1 MSKKKIRKSKKW
13 NKGRAFSKLRDYSFD
28 SPNDARKIQRKL
40 EKEEYQN
47 YLRNKNKGIKSVSY
61 KHLEDVFT
69 NEIHYEAM
77 KRLPLIEK
85 QALFVAVFESS
96 DLEKACSDMKMT
108 KTEVIEIKT
117 KAINHF
123 KDNVKKEIEK
133 KSKKNG
139 GALNE

>member
-1 MSKKKIRKSKKW
+1 MKKKEFFKNKKW
-13 NKGRAFSKLRDYSFD
+13 YGRKNKIRNYSFD
-28 SPNDARKIQRKL
+28 NPRDKKRID
-40 EKEEYQN
+40 KEIYQD
-47 YLRNKNKGIKSVSY
+47 YLRKENKGIENVGY
-61 KHLEDVFT
+61 KHLEEVFT

-77 KRLPLIEK
+77 KKLPLIEK
-85 QALFVAVFESS
+85 QALFVAVFECS

-123 KDNVKKEIEK
+123 KDNVKKEIDK

-139 GALNE
+139 GASNE

>member
-1 MSKKKIRKSKKW
+1 MSKRKIRKSERW
-13 NKGRAFSKLRDYSFD
+13 NKGRKFSKLRDYKFENEQDESKLD
-28 SPNDARKIQRKL
+28 KYSYEVYQRN
-40 EKEEYQN
+40 E
-47 YLRNKNKGIKSVSY
+47 NKRIENVGY

-77 KRLPLIEK
+77 KKLPLIEK
-85 QALFVAVFESS
+85 QALFVAVFECS

-117 KAINHF
+117 RAINHF

-139 GALNE
+139 GAFNE

>member
-1 MSKKKIRKSKKW
+1 MKKKEFLKNKKW
-13 NKGRAFSKLRDYSFD
+13 HGRKNKIRNYSFD
-28 SPNDARKIQRKL
+28 NPRDKKRID
-40 EKEEYQN
+40 KEIYKD
-47 YLRNKNKGIKSVSY
+47 YLRNENKGVENVSY
-61 KHLEDVFT
+61 KHLEEVFT

-77 KRLPLIEK
+77 KKLPLIEK

-123 KDNVKKEIEK
+123 KDNVKKELEK

-139 GALNE
+139 GAING

>member
-1 MSKKKIRKSKKW
+1 MKKKEFLRNKKW
-13 NKGRAFSKLRDYSFD
+13 YGRKNKIRNYSYDNPRDKKRVD
-28 SPNDARKIQRKL
+28 
-40 EKEEYQN
+40 KEIYKD
-47 YLRNKNKGIKSVSY
+47 YLRNENKGVENVSY
-61 KHLEDVFT
+61 KHLEEVFT

-77 KRLPLIEK
+77 KKLPLIEK
-85 QALFVAVFESS
+85 QALFVAVFECS

-133 KSKKNG
+133 KSKNNG
-139 GALNE
+139 GASNE

>member
-1 MSKKKIRKSKKW
+1 MKKKEFLKNKKW
-13 NKGRAFSKLRDYSFD
+13 HGRKNKIRNYSFD
-28 SPNDARKIQRKL
+28 NPRDKKRID
-40 EKEEYQN
+40 KEIYKD
-47 YLRNKNKGIKSVSY
+47 YLRNENKGVENVSY
-61 KHLEDVFT
+61 KHLEEVFT

-77 KRLPLIEK
+77 KKLPLIEK
-85 QALFVAVFESS
+85 QALFVAVFECS

-139 GALNE
+139 GASNE

>member
-1 MSKKKIRKSKKW
+1 MKKKEFLKNKKW
-13 NKGRAFSKLRDYSFD
+13 HGRKNKIRNYSFD
-28 SPNDARKIQRKL
+28 NPRDKKRIN
-40 EKEEYQN
+40 KEIYKD
-47 YLRNKNKGIKSVSY
+47 YLRNENKGVENVSY
-61 KHLEDVFT
+61 KHLEEVFT

-77 KRLPLIEK
+77 KKLPLIEK
-85 QALFVAVFESS
+85 QALFVAVFECS

-139 GALNE
+139 GASNE

>member
-1 MSKKKIRKSKKW
+1 MKKKEFLKNKKW
-13 NKGRAFSKLRDYSFD
+13 HGRKNKIRNYSFD
-28 SPNDARKIQRKL
+28 NPRDKKRID
-40 EKEEYQN
+40 KEIYKD
-47 YLRNKNKGIKSVSY
+47 YLRNENKGVENVGY
-61 KHLEDVFT
+61 KHLEEVFT

-77 KRLPLIEK
+77 KKLPLIEK
-85 QALFVAVFESS
+85 QALFVAVLECS

-139 GALNE
+139 GASNE

>member
-1 MSKKKIRKSKKW
+1 MKKKEFLRNKKW
-13 NKGRAFSKLRDYSFD
+13 YGRKNKIRNYSYDNPRDKKRID
-28 SPNDARKIQRKL
+28 
-40 EKEEYQN
+40 KEIYKD
-47 YLRNKNKGIKSVSY
+47 YLRNENKGVENVSY
-61 KHLEDVFT
+61 KHLEEVFT

-77 KRLPLIEK
+77 KKLPLIEK
-85 QALFVAVFESS
+85 QALFVAVFECS

-139 GALNE
+139 GASNE

>member
-1 MSKKKIRKSKKW
+1 MKKKKIRKSEKW
-13 NKGRAFSKLRDYSFD
+13 NKGRMFSKLRDYHFEN
-28 SPNDARKIQRKL
+28 PNDTKRIQRKL

-47 YLRNKNKGIKSVSY
+47 FLRNKNKGIENVSY

-69 NEIHYEAM
+69 NEIYYEAM
-77 KRLPLIEK
+77 KKLPLIEK

-108 KTEVIEIKT
+108 KKEVIEIKT

-133 KSKKNG
+133 KSKRNG
-139 GALNE
+139 GASNE

>member
-1 MSKKKIRKSKKW
+1 MKKKEFLKNKKW
-13 NKGRAFSKLRDYSFD
+13 HGRKNKIRNYSFD
-28 SPNDARKIQRKL
+28 NPRDKKRID
-40 EKEEYQN
+40 KEIYKD
-47 YLRNKNKGIKSVSY
+47 YLRNENKGVENVGY
-61 KHLEDVFT
+61 KHLEEVFT

-77 KRLPLIEK
+77 KKLPLIEK

-139 GALNE
+139 GASNE

>member
-1 MSKKKIRKSKKW
+1 MKKKEFLKNKKW
-13 NKGRAFSKLRDYSFD
+13 HGRKNKIRNYSFD
-28 SPNDARKIQRKL
+28 NPRDKKRID
-40 EKEEYQN
+40 KEIYKD
-47 YLRNKNKGIKSVSY
+47 YLRNENKGVENVSY
-61 KHLEDVFT
+61 KHLEEVFT

-77 KRLPLIEK
+77 KKLPLIEK
-85 QALFVAVFESS
+85 QVLFVAVFECS

-108 KTEVIEIKT
+108 KTEVVEIKT

-139 GALNE
+139 GAANE

>member
-1 MSKKKIRKSKKW
+1 MSKKEFLKNKKWHGRKNKIR
-13 NKGRAFSKLRDYSFD
+13 NYSFD
-28 SPNDARKIQRKL
+28 NPRDKKRID
-40 EKEEYQN
+40 KEIYKD
-47 YLRNKNKGIKSVSY
+47 YLRNENKGVENVSY
-61 KHLEDVFT
+61 KHLEEVFT

-77 KRLPLIEK
+77 KKLPLIEK
-85 QALFVAVFESS
+85 QALFVAVFECS

-108 KTEVIEIKT
+108 KTEVVEIKT

-139 GALNE
+139 GASNE

>member
-1 MSKKKIRKSKKW
+1 MKKKEFLKNKKW
-13 NKGRAFSKLRDYSFD
+13 HGRKNKIRNYSFD
-28 SPNDARKIQRKL
+28 NPRDKKRID
-40 EKEEYQN
+40 KEIYKD
-47 YLRNKNKGIKSVSY
+47 YLRNENKGVENVGY
-61 KHLEDVFT
+61 KHLEEVFT

-77 KRLPLIEK
+77 KKLPLIEK
-85 QALFVAVFESS
+85 QALFVAVFECS

-123 KDNVKKEIEK
+123 KDNMKKEIEK

-139 GALNE
+139 GASNE

>member
-1 MSKKKIRKSKKW
+1 MKKKEFLKNKKW
-13 NKGRAFSKLRDYSFD
+13 HGRKNKIRNYSFD
-28 SPNDARKIQRKL
+28 NPRDKKRIN
-40 EKEEYQN
+40 KEIYKD
-47 YLRNKNKGIKSVSY
+47 YLRNENKGVENVSY
-61 KHLEDVFT
+61 KHLEEVFT

-77 KRLPLIEK
+77 KKLPLIEK
-85 QALFVAVFESS
+85 QALFVAVFECS

-139 GALNE
+139 GATNE

>member
-1 MSKKKIRKSKKW
+1 MKKKEFLKNKKW
-13 NKGRAFSKLRDYSFD
+13 HGRKNKIRNYSFD
-28 SPNDARKIQRKL
+28 NPRDKKRID
-40 EKEEYQN
+40 KEIYKD
-47 YLRNKNKGIKSVSY
+47 YLRNENKGVENVGY
-61 KHLEDVFT
+61 KHLEEVFT
-69 NEIHYEAM
+69 NEIHYEAI
-77 KRLPLIEK
+77 KKLPLIEK
-85 QALFVAVFESS
+85 QALFVAVFECS

-139 GALNE
+139 GATNE

>member
-1 MSKKKIRKSKKW
+1 MNKKKMFKNKKW
-13 NKGRAFSKLRDYSFD
+13 YGRRNKIRNYSFD
-28 SPNDARKIQRKL
+28 NPRDKKRID
-40 EKEEYQN
+40 KEIYKD
-47 YLRNKNKGIKSVSY
+47 YLRNENKGIENVGY
-61 KHLEDVFT
+61 KHLEEVFT

-77 KRLPLIEK
+77 KKLPLIEK
-85 QALFVAVFESS
+85 QALFVAVFECS

-108 KTEVIEIKT
+108 KTEVVEIKT

-139 GALNE
+139 GASNE

>member
-1 MSKKKIRKSKKW
+1 MKKKEFLKNKKW
-13 NKGRAFSKLRDYSFD
+13 HGRKNKIRNYSFD
-28 SPNDARKIQRKL
+28 NPRDKKRID
-40 EKEEYQN
+40 KEIYKD
-47 YLRNKNKGIKSVSY
+47 YLRNENKGVENVGY
-61 KHLEDVFT
+61 KHLEEVFT

-77 KRLPLIEK
+77 KSLPLIEK
-85 QALFVAVFESS
+85 QALFVTVFATS

-123 KDNVKKEIEK
+123 KDNVKNELEK

-139 GALNE
+139 GAFNG

>member
-1 MSKKKIRKSKKW
+1 MKKKKIRKSEKW
-13 NKGRAFSKLRDYSFD
+13 NKGRMFSKLRDYHFEN
-28 SPNDARKIQRKL
+28 PNDTKRIQRKL

-47 YLRNKNKGIKSVSY
+47 FLRNKNKRIESVSY

-69 NEIHYEAM
+69 NEIYYEAM
-77 KRLPLIEK
+77 KKLPLIEK

-108 KTEVIEIKT
+108 KKEVIEIKT

-133 KSKKNG
+133 KSKRNG
-139 GALNE
+139 GASNE